1 MARLFSDEDFPRPAV
16 EELRHLGHDVLRME
30 EIGLAGQG
38 IKDEVVLERGSL
50 DLRIVLT
57 INHRDF
63 VRLHRTV
70 AHHAGIIS
78 CTADTDFP
86 ALAARI
92 HAALAGEESL
102 DGRLMRI
109 TWPGP
114 ERGQRP
120 STSRE

>member
-16 EELRHLGHDVLRME
+16 EALRHLGHHVLRME

-38 IKDEVVLERGSL
+38 IKDEVVLERASL

-63 VRLHRTV
+63 MRLHRTV

-78 CTADTDFP
+78 CTSDTDFP

-92 HAALAGEESL
+92 HAALANEDSL
-102 DGRLMRI
+102 EGRLIRV
-109 TWPGP
+109 TRPGP
-114 ERGQRP
+114 APGRR
-120 STSRE
+120 SATSSE